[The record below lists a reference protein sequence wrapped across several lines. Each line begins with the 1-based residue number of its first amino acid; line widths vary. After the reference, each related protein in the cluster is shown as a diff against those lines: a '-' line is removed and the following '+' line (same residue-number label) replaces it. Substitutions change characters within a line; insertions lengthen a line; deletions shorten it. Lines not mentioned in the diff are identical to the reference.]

1 MLGQKTKNVQNDK
14 LGKRTQAM
22 RVTRFDTRY
31 SDKQEYYSV
40 KTGVLDYL
48 GDEIILTVF
57 PDKRTVTDEGYTE
70 YTLSGEK
77 RPYRLSKAQAL
88 IDAHKVSVANTYR
101 QELYLK
107 YDGDQWEDAVNRLVA
122 CIVDVYSIV
131 NY

>member
-1 MLGQKTKNVQNDK
+1 MLVQQMK
-14 LGKRTQAM
+14 SSGSSTLGKRTQKM
-22 RVTRFDTRY
+22 RVARFDTRF

-57 PDKRTVTDEGYTE
+57 PDKHTVTDEGYTE

-88 IDAHKVSVANTYR
+88 IDAHQVKMANTYR
-101 QELYLK
+101 QELYLT
-107 YDGDQWEDAVNRLVA
+107 YEGDKWEDAVNRLVA
-122 CIVDVYSIV
+122 CIVDVYSII
-131 NY
+131 NI